1 MAMNAPTS
9 QPRPWDDRG
18 RAEAPSEGTSCVAEG
33 NAAASARN
41 GLARA
46 VFVDKDGTL
55 VHDVP
60 YNVDPERITLIA
72 GVGESLRRLQD
83 AGFLLFV
90 VSNQPG
96 VALGRFPAT
105 ALGAVEARLD
115 ELLAPFGVMF
125 TAYCWCPH
133 PPVGVRAAVV
143 CTCRKPRPGL
153 LLDAAATHGIALERS
168 WMVGDILDDIE
179 AGNRAGCRTV
189 LVDRGNETRWRA
201 GRLRTPNAIVYQF
214 ADAAAMILDGSRD
227 VANERPRAAPA

>member
-1 MAMNAPTS
+1 MAMIGAS
-9 QPRPWDDRG
+9 DRPQAWETRPGPDAR
-18 RAEAPSEGTSCVAEG
+18 R
-33 NAAASARN
+33 ASAI
-41 GLARA
+41 
-46 VFVDKDGTL
+46 FIDKDGTL

-60 YNVDPERITLIA
+60 YNVDPARIELID
-72 GVGESLRRLQD
+72 GVADALVKLQD

-96 VALGRFPAT
+96 VALRRFPMS
-105 ALGAVEARLD
+105 ALRTVEARLD

-133 PPVGVRAAVV
+133 PPAGVRGGIA

-153 LLDAAATHGIALERS
+153 LLDAAATHAVELERS
-168 WMVGDILDDIE
+168 WMIGDILDDVE

-201 GRLRTPNAIVYQF
+201 GRLRNPNAIVYQF
-214 ADAAAMILDGSRD
+214 ADAAEFILDGARD
-227 VANERPRAAPA
+227 ETVDRPRVAPG

>member
-9 QPRPWDDRG
+9 QPRPWDHHT
-18 RAEAPSEGTSCVAEG
+18 RAEGLPRGASPAPAGG
-33 NAAASARN
+33 SA
-41 GLARA
+41 ARA
-46 VFVDKDGTL
+46 VFLDKDGTL

-60 YNVDPERITLIA
+60 YNVDPDCIDLIA
-72 GVGESLRRLQD
+72 GVGESLRSLQD

-96 VALGRFPAT
+96 VALGRFPVS

-115 ELLAPFGVMF
+115 ELLAPFGVMI

-133 PPVGVRAAVV
+133 PPAGMRGAVA

-214 ADAAAMILDGSRD
+214 ADAADMILDGARD
-227 VANERPRAAPA
+227 VAKDRPRAAPA

>member
-1 MAMNAPTS
+1 MNVPTNH
-9 QPRPWDDRG
+9 PLAWRDR
-18 RAEAPSEGTSCVAEG
+18 
-33 NAAASARN
+33 AAASPAAWEDAAAASR
-41 GLARA
+41 RA
-46 VFVDKDGTL
+46 VFLDKDGTL

-60 YNVDPERITLIA
+60 YNVDPERIVLVP

-96 VALGRFPAT
+96 VALGRFPAS
-105 ALGAVEARLD
+105 ALRVVEARLD
-115 ELLAPFGVMF
+115 ELVGRHGVVF

-133 PPVGVRAAVV
+133 PPAGVRNAIA

-153 LLDAAATHGIALERS
+153 LLDAAAMHAVALGRS

-179 AGNRAGCRTV
+179 AGNRASCRTI

-214 ADAAAMILDGSRD
+214 ADAAAMILHDSRE
-227 VANERPRAAPA
+227 VAKGRPRVAPA